1 MKRTLLE
8 ILGAMTVLVVL
19 ASFNHQL
26 GRLKDQNT
34 DVAEPRDSYSSV
46 PDSMKPPSSYPKW
59 PFYLA
64 GVLVAIGIAIA
75 FLWPVS
81 VPYYT
86 LSPGP
91 VYDSSDFITVD
102 GGTLSDDGELFFLT
116 VSLKEANVFEW
127 VAAKLDPRVDLRE
140 REVIRPVD
148 VTPEQLRREGL
159 AMMDESK
166 RDATY
171 VALTQLGYEVVLIGT
186 GALVI
191 ETVPDSASDGVLL
204 PDDIIIE
211 MDGEIIGFRSDI
223 IDLLGPLEIGDS
235 VMLSIQR
242 PDADDPEILDPV
254 DVELVL
260 RPHTDDPTRPMI
272 GVLLGNNEPI
282 VEFPVDVHI
291 DSQNIGGPSAGL
303 MFTLQIMDQL
313 SEDEITKGYRIAGT
327 GTISVDGTVGPI
339 GGIKQKI
346 HGAIDVGAR
355 AVLVPAANYE
365 DALLAAGDRIEI
377 VRIERIDDAIAFLAT
392 L

>member
-1 MKRTLLE
+1 M
-8 ILGAMTVLVVL
+8 
-19 ASFNHQL
+19 
-26 GRLKDQNT
+26 DQNT
-34 DVAEPRDSYSSV
+34 EVAEPRDAYAAV

-64 GVLVAIGIAIA
+64 GSLVAIGIAIA
-75 FLWPVS
+75 LLWPVS
-81 VPYYT
+81 IPYYT

-91 VYDSSDFITVD
+91 VYDSSDFISVD
-102 GGTLSDDGELFFLT
+102 GGTVSDDGELFFLT

-127 VAAKLDPRVDLRE
+127 VAAQLDPRVDIRE

-159 AMMDESK
+159 AMMEESK

-171 VALTQLGYEVVLIGT
+171 VALTKLGYEVVLIGT

-223 IDLLGPLEIGDS
+223 IDLLGPLEIGDQ

-242 PDADDPEILDPV
+242 PDSDDPLILDPLE
-254 DVELVL
+254 VELVL
-260 RPHTDDPTRPMI
+260 GPHTDDPTRPMI
-272 GVLLGNNEPI
+272 GILLDNNEPI

-313 SEDEITKGYRIAGT
+313 TPDSEITNGFRIAGT
-327 GTISVDGTVGPI
+327 GTISVDETVGPI
-339 GGIKQKI
+339 GGITQKI
-346 HGAIDVGAR
+346 YGAIDVGAR

-365 DALLAAGDRIEI
+365 AALLAAGDRIEI
-377 VRIERIDDAIAFLAT
+377 VRVETIDDALAFLAT